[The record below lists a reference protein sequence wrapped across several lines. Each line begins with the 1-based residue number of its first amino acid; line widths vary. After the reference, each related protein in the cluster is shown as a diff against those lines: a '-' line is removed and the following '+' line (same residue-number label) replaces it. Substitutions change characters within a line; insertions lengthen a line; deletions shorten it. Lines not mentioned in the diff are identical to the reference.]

1 MTVGCREAAA
11 APYPPGGMGGH
22 QQSLMGNSTSP
33 APAQGPNETSRQA
46 GVTATDCM
54 GEIFCTKKQR

>member
-1 MTVGCREAAA
+1 MAVGCREAAA
-11 APYPPGGMGGH
+11 APYPPGVCTP
-22 QQSLMGNSTSP
+22 QQSLMGNSTSL